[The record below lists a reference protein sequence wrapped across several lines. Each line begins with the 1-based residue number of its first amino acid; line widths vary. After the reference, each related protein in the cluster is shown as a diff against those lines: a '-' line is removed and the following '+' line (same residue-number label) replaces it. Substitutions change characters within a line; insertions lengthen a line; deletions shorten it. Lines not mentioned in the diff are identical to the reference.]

1 MASFLTSSAFISDLS
16 KDSQYVKVD
25 QLPPFNISMLFAD
38 EYGHMSYQ
46 RILGVEFVTT
56 GNVHSIQDMLS
67 EQTVSY
73 VAVDFTPL
81 LPYSKDT
88 PFLKSMND
96 LAQTHK
102 TVQSVLIAAAT
113 PTTLSTPGLSVL
125 PHTKHLARARE
136 GQSQGPQ
143 SGPQS

>member
-1 MASFLTSSAFISDLS
+1 MIIYSSAVIP
-16 KDSQYVKVD
+16 KP

-46 RILGVEFVTT
+46 RILGVEFVTS

-88 PFLKSMND
+88 PFLKT
-96 LAQTHK
+96 LADMTRTHK
-102 TVQSVLIAAAT
+102 TVQTRSLRPAAHKNPRA
-113 PTTLSTPGLSVL
+113 G
-125 PHTKHLARARE
+125 ARWR
-136 GQSQGPQ
+136 
-143 SGPQS
+143 